1 MGKFLI
7 LKPFMQTLAEGKT
20 FKNFFYW
27 FLRILAVLTLLV
39 FIYLSVKLWANIP
52 FSGIKA
58 SFIIFALLAQ
68 VLFAF
73 LVFVICNILLI
84 RADDFKTLNTS
95 QDYILIPI
103 AVRFIRMTGE
113 ITGVFYAFIGIFA
126 GIAIWTVGPM
136 MRFFSSEIPGM
147 DLFSGNTGVAGGFIA
162 IIGGPLFG
170 FMALCLQYLI
180 AEILQILADYF
191 RNTGR

>member
-1 MGKFLI
+1 
-7 LKPFMQTLAEGKT
+7 
-20 FKNFFYW
+20 
-27 FLRILAVLTLLV
+27 
-39 FIYLSVKLWANIP
+39 
-52 FSGIKA
+52 
-58 SFIIFALLAQ
+58 
-68 VLFAF
+68 
-73 LVFVICNILLI
+73 
-84 RADDFKTLNTS
+84 
-95 QDYILIPI
+95 
-103 AVRFIRMTGE
+103 MTGE